1 MKRLLPLVLAA
12 ACGAVFAQNAQN
24 ANGQLDKK
32 DREFIE
38 KAAAGGMMEVEVGR
52 LAESKAQN
60 ADVKAFGSTLVKDH
74 SAANDELKSIAQK
87 KGVQVPSALPKKE
100 QKELDKLSKSKDFD
114 KDFIKHV
121 GVSDHKKDIK
131 DFQKEAKNG
140 KDPDVKG
147 FASKTLP
154 TLQSHLQTAEG
165 LEKSAKA
172 KKS

>member
-1 MKRLLPLVLAA
+1 MKKLLPLLLVA
-12 ACGAVFAQNAQN
+12 ACGAVFAQNAQ
-24 ANGQLDKK
+24 LDKK
-32 DREFIE
+32 DREFLE
-38 KAAAGGMMEVEVGR
+38 KAAAGGLMEVQVGQ

-74 SAANDELKSIAQK
+74 SAANDELKALAQK
-87 KGVQVPSALPKKE
+87 KGVPLPTALPRKE
-100 QKELDKLSKSKDFD
+100 QKEIDKLSKSKDFD
-114 KDFIKHV
+114 KDFVKHV

-131 DFQKEAKNG
+131 DFEKAAKDG
-140 KDPDVKG
+140 KDPDVKA

-165 LEKSAKA
+165 LEKSTKS